1 MFVEVKNSSRLS
13 SEEILD
19 CGTVARVKYL
29 RRGFTAGAKAY
40 VSLFFT
46 KEAACLQNTL
56 FTKIVSNALAEH

>member
-1 MFVEVKNSSRLS
+1 MFVEVKNICRLS

-46 KEAACLQNTL
+46 KEAACLQKSL
-56 FTKIVSNALAEH
+56 FTKIVSYALAEH